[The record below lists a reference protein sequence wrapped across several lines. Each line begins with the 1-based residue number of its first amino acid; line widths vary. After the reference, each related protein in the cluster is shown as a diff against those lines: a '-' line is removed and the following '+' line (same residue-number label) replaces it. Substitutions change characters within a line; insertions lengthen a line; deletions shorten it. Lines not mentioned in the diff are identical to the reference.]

1 MKKRFYVAYGSNLN
15 FKQMKYRCPTA
26 IFIGAGMIRDYE
38 LQFRGRPDNAY
49 ATIAPKVGTSVPV
62 GVWQIQPRDELALD
76 RYEGFPVHYQKKQ
89 IPVILGDDEVSAM
102 GYIMNPNFDFGIPS
116 PHYFSVV
123 HQGYMNC
130 GLDTSVLEQAVE
142 HSARQYYKQVLRDA
156 QRSDEAQDSDEA
168 FVNTD
173 GMGMDL

>member
-1 MKKRFYVAYGSNLN
+1 
-15 FKQMKYRCPTA
+15 
-26 IFIGAGMIRDYE
+26 
-38 LQFRGRPDNAY
+38 
-49 ATIAPKVGTSVPV
+49 
-62 GVWQIQPRDELALD
+62 
-76 RYEGFPVHYQKKQ
+76 
-89 IPVILGDDEVSAM
+89 
-102 GYIMNPNFDFGIPS
+102 
-116 PHYFSVV
+116 
-123 HQGYMNC
+123 MNC